1 MTRRENR
8 MSVENYYF
16 KFGNKIIMSRI
27 GKKPTELNDKTEVT
41 ITPSEVTVK
50 GPLGELKTSYL
61 PVVEIKK
68 VENQIIVT
76 PVNDDLKTKA
86 LWGTYSSII
95 AGMVKGVNEGYE
107 KNLIIEG
114 VGYRAEVKGD
124 IIVLLIGFS
133 HPVEI
138 TIPKGLEVIVAKEKI
153 QIKGIDKQAVGELAA
168 VIRAN
173 KKPEPYK
180 GKGIRYVD
188 EIIRRK
194 EGKKTV

>member
-1 MTRRENR
+1 
-8 MSVENYYF
+8 
-16 KFGNKIIMSRI
+16 MSRI